1 MAFAILEIVQLDHAA
16 RTTLIR
22 AIFLIKIGLNRLVR
36 HPTLEI
42 CKYAFRENLKI
53 SYALLSFHRK

>member
-1 MAFAILEIVQLDHAA
+1 MAFAILEIVVLLDHTA

-22 AIFLIKIGLNRLVR
+22 AILIKIGLNRPVR

-42 CKYAFRENLKI
+42 CKYAFRENLKTFC
-53 SYALLSFHRK
+53 ALLSFHRK